1 MNKQKNTS
9 TLLLG
14 HKKGIGMMAD
24 RYYVQ
29 RLTEEVYVIREC
41 KSTDGEPGPDDHIV
55 RSFKIRH
62 DADRYAKSVNDQQRK
77 LDEDYGHWVHHPTL

>member
-1 MNKQKNTS
+1 MNKPKNVS
-9 TLLLG
+9 TPLPG
-14 HKKGIGMMAD
+14 RNKGIGMMAD

-29 RLTEEVYVIREC
+29 HLTEQVYLIREC

-62 DADRYAKSVNDQQRK
+62 DADMYARSVNNQQRK
-77 LDEDYGHWVHHPTL
+77 LDEQYGHWVQHPTL